1 VEGRGRGQKAETKEV
16 ILNEENIER
25 KRFLLSLVF
34 PFFFLILLWV
44 IKIIE
49 ITDDLDLVY
58 YGIYPRK
65 VKGLLGILT
74 SPLVHGNEN
83 LHHIIDNS
91 IPLFFL
97 SLAVFYFYNKVAYRV
112 FFMIYFFTGLAVWIF
127 ARSSYHIGASG
138 LIYGLGSF
146 LFFSGVIRQ
155 NISLLAI
162 SLLVVFLY
170 GSMVWGIFPYNANV
184 SWEAHFFGATTGFI
198 LSFVYRK
205 EGPQMKKSEW
215 EVEDEENEEGE
226 ENIFT

>member
-1 VEGRGRGQKAETKEV
+1 VAGRGTGQNAETKEV

-34 PFFFLILLWV
+34 PLFFLILLWG

-49 ITDDLDLVY
+49 ITDNLDLVY

-65 VKGLLGILT
+65 VSGLIGILT
-74 SPLVHGNEN
+74 GPLIHGNEN

-112 FFMIYFFTGLAVWIF
+112 FFMIYFFSGLAVWIF

-155 NISLLAI
+155 NINLLAI

-170 GSMVWGIFPYNANV
+170 GSMVWGIFPYNVNV
-184 SWEAHFFGATTGFI
+184 SWEGHLFGAATGFI

-215 EVEDEENEEGE
+215 EEEDEEDEEGE

>member
-1 VEGRGRGQKAETKEV
+1 VAGRGTGQTTETKEV

-25 KRFLLSLVF
+25 KRFLHSLVF
-34 PFFFLILLWV
+34 PLFFVALLWA

-49 ITDDLDLVY
+49 IIDDLDLVY
-58 YGIYPRK
+58 YGIYPRRA
-65 VKGLLGILT
+65 KGLVGILT
-74 SPLVHGNEN
+74 SPLVHGNDN
-83 LHHIIDNS
+83 LNHIIDNS

-155 NISLLAI
+155 NINLLAI

-170 GSMVWGIFPYNANV
+170 GSMVWGIFPYNASV
-184 SWEAHFFGATTGFI
+184 SWEAHFFGAATGFI
-198 LSFVYRK
+198 LSFAYRK
-205 EGPQMKKSEW
+205 EGPQMREPEW
-215 EVEDEENEEGE
+215 GEEDEEDGEDEEGK
-226 ENIFT
+226 